1 MVLLREGY
9 IYVYFLTD
17 LCTDQLIFKARDE
30 AAGTDRQRIILS
42 LSALER
48 NTVYKA
54 LEVEL
59 DHIALLNCSVI
70 YIDGSGVI
78 LALLIDSPVSTSSSV
93 TSTGVCL
100 LYLYALVIAQSYFR
114 L

>member
-1 MVLLREGY
+1 VILLREGN
-9 IYVYFLTD
+9 IYFYFFTD

-30 AAGTDRQRIILS
+30 AAGADRQRIILS

-48 NTVYKA
+48 STVNKA

-59 DHIALLNCSVI
+59 DHVALLHCSVI
-70 YIDGSGVI
+70 YIDSSGVI
-78 LALLIDSPVSTSSSV
+78 LALLIHF
-93 TSTGVCL
+93 L
-100 LYLYALVIAQSYFR
+100 LGNLNRSLFYFYALVITKRNSR